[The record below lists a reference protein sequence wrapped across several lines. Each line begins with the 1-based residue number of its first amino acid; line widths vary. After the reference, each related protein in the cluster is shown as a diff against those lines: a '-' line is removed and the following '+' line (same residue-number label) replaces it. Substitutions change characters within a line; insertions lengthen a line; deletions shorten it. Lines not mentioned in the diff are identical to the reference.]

1 MPGMTAQACGIGL
14 VLFGLAGCTT
24 MDQSVALATQPVMAI
39 AVGDARAVSADDL
52 ASAMVGAGFVKDDI
66 LRYGPDVEQ
75 ALATSG
81 GAQVRQNKMVDA
93 LFAVHGDKLYVTSRT
108 RGTFVMPLGKGGT

>member
-39 AVGDARAVSADDL
+39 AVGDARAVSPDDL
-52 ASAMVGAGFVKDDI
+52 ASAMVGAGFAKDDI
-66 LRYGPDVEQ
+66 LSYGPDVEQ
-75 ALATSG
+75 ALASSG

-108 RGTFVMPLGKGGT
+108 RGTFVMPLGKGGA